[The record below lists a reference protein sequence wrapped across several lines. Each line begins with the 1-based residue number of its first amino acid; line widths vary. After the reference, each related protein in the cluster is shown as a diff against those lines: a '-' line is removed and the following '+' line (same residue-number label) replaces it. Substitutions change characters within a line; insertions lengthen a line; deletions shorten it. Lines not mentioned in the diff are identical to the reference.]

1 MAYELKMTVA
11 AHDIDTNCFAT
22 PTSVI
27 KYMMEAVDRNMLSCG
42 PTYQELMAKGLS
54 FVVSRSAVEVLRP
67 IKEYEELTVSTWAT
81 DSKNVSFPRSYV
93 IKSGDETVAKGLSI
107 WALIDTNNGK
117 LVRGS
122 EFSVD
127 SYGLGEEIELSFS
140 HRFKFPSGLS
150 LELCGEKLIRYSDVD
165 RNFHMNNTKY
175 FDMLFDFIPDREKIY
190 MSSCIV
196 NYIGEAPLGSTLNIY
211 MSKPEI
217 GENGETC
224 YYFKTEIDGKTN
236 IQAKVGVRYII

>member
-1 MAYELKMTVA
+1 MPFELKMTVT

-27 KYMMEAVDRNMLSCG
+27 KYMMETVDRNMLICG

-81 DSKNVSFPRSYV
+81 SSKNVSFPRSYV
-93 IKSGDETVAKGLSI
+93 IKSGEEIVAKGLSV
-107 WALIDTNNGK
+107 WALLDTNNGR

-122 EFSVD
+122 EFSTE
-127 SYGLGEEIELSFS
+127 SYGTGDEIELSIPC
-140 HRFKFPSGLS
+140 RFKLPPELP
-150 LELCGEKLIRYSDVD
+150 LKLCGEKLIRYSDID

-190 MSSCIV
+190 MSSCLIS
-196 NYIGEAPLGSTLNIY
+196 YLGEAPLGSTLNIY
-211 MSKPEI
+211 VSEGEI
-217 GENGETC
+217 SEGGEAF
-224 YYFKTEIDGKTN
+224 YYFKTEIDGKPN
-236 IQAKVGVRYII
+236 IQAKVGVRYI